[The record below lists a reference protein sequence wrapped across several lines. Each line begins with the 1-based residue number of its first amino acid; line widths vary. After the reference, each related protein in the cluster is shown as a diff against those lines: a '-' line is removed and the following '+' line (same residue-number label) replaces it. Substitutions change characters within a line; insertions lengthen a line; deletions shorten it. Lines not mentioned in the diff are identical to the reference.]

1 MPLPQ
6 YRYPLDKTG
15 VSPDNY
21 VANELHSLN
30 PQANVE
36 NARVFA
42 PIYGPFFSESVV
54 IKDRADNRTL
64 VKDTDYKITDLLQ
77 DASLKFGKAVGQF
90 IVVINGLVSN
100 EISINYQVL
109 GGNYQND
116 STAIQHVFETFL
128 NDTRPVDWNSVTGK
142 PLTYPTNLHLHLLE
156 DVIGF
161 GPVIVALEQIKEAIL
176 LGSSPV
182 IQSLIDW
189 VETRDTPWENI
200 VGADANIVTID
211 RRINT
216 PEEGGIFGGGALSS
230 DLTLSLRTL
239 FPAES
244 TYGSPSSVP
253 VFDIDIYGRVKG
265 ATQVNI
271 EIDWTQINGKPSNL
285 AGYGISDA
293 VDVTGE
299 QVVTGIKTFT
309 ASKFTKGS
317 TAENFHNPDYSN
329 VVTVDYLTE
338 VINSLPTA
346 QTTDG
351 VTNRLTRYFFSQL

>member
-21 VANELHSLN
+21 VANEPHSLN

-90 IVVINGLVSN
+90 IVVTNGLVSN

-128 NDTRPVDWNSVTGK
+128 NDTRPVDWSSVVGK
-142 PLTYPTNLHLHLLE
+142 PTSFPTNLHLHMLE

-176 LGSSPV
+176 LGNTPV
-182 IQSLIDW
+182 FQSLIDW
-189 VETRDTPWENI
+189 IENRSIPWEKI
-200 VGADANIVTID
+200 SGVSSSVITSD
-211 RRINT
+211 RRIIT
-216 PEEGGIFGGGALSS
+216 PADSGIEGGGTLTQ
-230 DLTLSLRTL
+230 DLTLSLRRL
-239 FPAES
+239 FIGDAQ
-244 TYGSPSSVP
+244 YGNSSSVP
-253 VFDIDIYGRVKG
+253 VINIDIYGRVIN
-265 ATQVNI
+265 AEQVPISI
-271 EIDWTQINGKPSNL
+271 EWEQITGQSRPTTLS
-285 AGYGISDA
+285 GYGITDGVSTNGDQL
-293 VDVTGE
+293 VDGV
-299 QVVTGIKTFT
+299 KTFT
-309 ASKFTKGS
+309 AAKLESASVAK
-317 TAENFHNPDYSN
+317 NPHNTDYSA
-329 VVTVDYLTE
+329 VATVDYVQQSGNNE
-338 VINSLPTA
+338 SS
-346 QTTDG
+346 
-351 VTNRLTRYFFSQL
+351 NRAMRYFFSQM

>member
-77 DASLKFGKAVGQF
+77 DASLKFGKAIGQF

-128 NDTRPVDWNSVTGK
+128 NDTRPVDWNNVVGK
-142 PLTYPTNLHLHLLE
+142 PAGFPINLHLHMLE

-176 LGSSPV
+176 LGNAPV
-182 IQSLIDW
+182 FQSLIDW
-189 VETRDTPWENI
+189 VETRETPWEKISGVSSNI
-200 VGADANIVTID
+200 ITSDRKIVTPID
-211 RRINT
+211 GGI
-216 PEEGGIFGGGALSS
+216 EGGG
-230 DLTLSLRTL
+230 DLTQDLTISLRRL
-239 FPAES
+239 FIGDVQ
-244 TYGSPSSVP
+244 YGTSNSVP
-253 VFDIDIYGRVKG
+253 VINIDIYGRVID
-265 ATQVNI
+265 AEEIPILI
-271 EIDWTQINGKPSNL
+271 EWGQITAGSRPTSL
-285 AGYGISDA
+285 SGYGISDG
-293 VDVTGE
+293 VSTIGD
-299 QVVTGIKTFT
+299 QNIDGIKTFNS
-309 ASKFTKGS
+309 AKLEALSVAK
-317 TAENFHNPDYSN
+317 NPHNSNYSGVATIDYVQQAVSGQN
-329 VVTVDYLTE
+329 
-338 VINSLPTA
+338 
-346 QTTDG
+346 TD
-351 VTNRLTRYFFSQL
+351 RAMRYFFSQI